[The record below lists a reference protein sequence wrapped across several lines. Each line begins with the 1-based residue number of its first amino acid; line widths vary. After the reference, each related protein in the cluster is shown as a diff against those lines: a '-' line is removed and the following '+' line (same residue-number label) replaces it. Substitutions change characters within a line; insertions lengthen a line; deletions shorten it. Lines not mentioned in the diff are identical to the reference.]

1 MQVKLEMSTNGTST
15 SPMAMSKGS
24 DDTRSDTTIATM
36 REWHCRRCLERERER
51 ERETMQRGRER
62 VSDSKKGLGFL
73 FIYLFNN
80 VGCVVYG

>member
-24 DDTRSDTTIATM
+24 GDTRSDTTIATM

-51 ERETMQRGRER
+51 DDAERQRE
-62 VSDSKKGLGFL
+62 SE
-73 FIYLFNN
+73 
-80 VGCVVYG
+80 